1 MHDALYFA
9 RLYVGEGGTT
19 ASESSIL
26 GTPAIYMNKLMMGY
40 IKEEQEA
47 GLLFQKIFLNDVLQQ
62 VNEVLINDKSY
73 YQKIAQAFIREKI
86 DITGFLVWLVEN
98 FPSSKKTIKND
109 PTFQNN
115 FL

>member
-1 MHDALYFA
+1 MHDALFFA

-19 ASESSIL
+19 ASESAIL

-47 GLLFQKIFLNDVLQQ
+47 GLLFQKISLPDVLRQ
-62 VNEVLINDKSY
+62 VNVVLKNDKSD
-73 YQKIAQAFIREKI
+73 YQKIAQVFVREKI

-98 FPSSKKTIKND
+98 FPSSKKMIRDD